1 MNCPCCNTEV
11 PNDSGSC
18 PACGCD
24 LASSGEFIFCEGCG
38 ARLLTGERTCPKCG
52 RPAPGILSARSA
64 SADLAAGKTASFP
77 RLTPETMGE
86 TGSVRSAPELVS
98 SSLDPQVTG
107 VLDHDELTA
116 AEARASRR
124 TSKRAHRAK
133 TAESVEPAEPVG
145 APPAE
150 DAYRRRRRW
159 PFVVAALLVV
169 ALGAGGWFVVA
180 DPWGVMPGL
189 YRSFSDAAGDMFPSR
204 QLPEPS
210 GTQQD
215 GTTDQDD
222 ADAAQ
227 TPVSDEALSED
238 QAFQQLSAA
247 WTDIVAQ
254 HDALS
259 DIIADYNS
267 GFMASSIDTR
277 TSCSKSAYAARDA
290 LDAVI
295 ARLQDMKLA
304 EGSAYADDVAN
315 LVQLAQW
322 VRTRVDIYCASWDI
336 SLGFTGSE
344 RPSAHESEILAPLR
358 ERASEDDQARDSYF
372 ANVEA
377 WKPQQE

>member
-1 MNCPCCNTEV
+1 MNCPRCNTEV
-11 PNDSGSC
+11 PDGSGSC
-18 PACGCD
+18 PSCGYD
-24 LASSGEFIFCEGCG
+24 LAPSGEFIFCEGCG
-38 ARLLTGERTCPKCG
+38 ARLMTGERTCPKCG
-52 RPAPGILSARSA
+52 RPAPGILSAKSA

-77 RLTPETMGE
+77 RLTPGMMGD
-86 TGSVRSAPELVS
+86 TGAVRSAPELVS

-107 VLDHDELTA
+107 VLDADALAA
-116 AEARASRR
+116 AEADAGARERSSRR
-124 TSKRAHRAK
+124 GRRPQA
-133 TAESVEPAEPVG
+133 EPAASESAGVPLS
-145 APPAE
+145 E

-159 PFVVAALLVV
+159 PLVAAALLVV
-169 ALGAGGWFVVA
+169 ALGVGGWFVAA
-180 DPWGVMPGL
+180 DPLGVMPGF
-189 YRSFSDAAGDMFPSR
+189 YRSFSEAAGDMFPSR
-204 QLPEPS
+204 QLPEANAA
-210 GTQQD
+210 QQD
-215 GTTDQDD
+215 GSTDAADD
-222 ADAAQ
+222 ASE
-227 TPVSDEALSED
+227 TPVSDETLSDD
-238 QAFQQLSAA
+238 QAYQQLSAA

-267 GFMASSIDTR
+267 GFMASSLDTR

-304 EGSAYADDVAN
+304 EDSAYAEDVTR
-315 LVQLAQW
+315 LTQLAQW

-336 SLGFTGSE
+336 SLSYTGSE

-358 ERASEDDQARDSYF
+358 ERASEDDQARENYF